1 MTTKQRQNKYNVG
14 KAQRTAILAKMAE
27 LKVLMDEA
35 FVEGEGFEFITTGYD
50 DNQRLLQVA
59 VGLDKLVK

>member
-1 MTTKQRQNKYNVG
+1 MTTKQRNKKYEEG
-14 KAQRTAILAKMAE
+14 KAQRVAILAKMAE
-27 LKVLMDEA
+27 LKALMDEA
-35 FVEGEGFEFITTGYD
+35 FVEGYGFEFVTTGYE